1 MARVQI
7 AVVVLLPMV
16 LIFAAGFTFTGGSSN
31 VYSSSAH
38 ALDLGSGQGLLLVA
52 NKAEHTMGIIDP
64 AAGQQVATIPENG
77 VTGHE
82 LVASA
87 DGKLAFVP
95 IYGDSGVGKPG
106 SDGSNMIVVDIASR
120 KIVGNLDFGKGV
132 RPHCAVLGP
141 KDGMLYV
148 TTELEKAISVIDPK
162 TFKIVGSVPT
172 GQPESHMLAISHDGK
187 RGYTANVGPG
197 TVSVLDMENRKTLEV
212 IPVAPQIQRISV
224 SMDDKWVFTSDVTK
238 PQLAVLDAVT
248 GKIKTWIPLPGEGY
262 GSAPTP
268 DGRWLTIA
276 VPSAKKVAV
285 IDLSTMKVAHTIDVP
300 AAPQETLV
308 SPDGKMVYVSCDASH
323 KVAAIRTSDWAVE
336 KLIDAGAGVDGLAW
350 ASAR

>member
-38 ALDLGSGQGLLLVA
+38 PLDLGSGHGLLLVA

-197 TVSVLDMENRKTLEV
+197 TVSVLDMVNRKTLEV
-212 IPVAPQIQRISV
+212 IPIAPQIQRISV

-300 AAPQETLV
+300 AAPQKTLV